1 MYISTSEQHIDF
13 LKNTVLKG
21 VENAFENNQL
31 IFGFMSLAQAIEILG
46 AYLDDKPL
54 RAKKQSL
61 KRFSLAI
68 NRLFPKEY
76 SKANDKNFLYY
87 QLRACMTHFFIPTS
101 RLSLNFGAGTKEKP
115 HLAVIDGVMYL
126 YYKNLFADFRQAVL
140 ILEKRILDGK
150 LKLKPISLGKVND

>member
-1 MYISTSEQHIDF
+1 MYISTSEQHIEF

-101 RLSLNFGAGTKEKP
+101 RLSLNLGRDNKEKP
-115 HLAVIDGVMYL
+115 HLSVIDGVMLIYHE
-126 YYKNLFADFRQAVL
+126 NLLTDFRFAVS
-140 ILEKRILDGK
+140 ILEKRILEGK
-150 LKLKPISLGKVND
+150 LKLKPISFGKVND